1 MADDF
6 RLTVHLPSEG
16 HASRLTQALHDHRVG
31 TEPKEALGGRVA
43 VSLDG
48 DTVFLYADSEA
59 AARAAQSTVSELL
72 ERESIKA
79 TCKLER
85 WHPVEEEWQ
94 DVSVPFPTSPAATAR
109 EHDELERQELAETQ
123 ATGVAEWEL
132 RLEFASHHDAAAF
145 AERLSGEGFT
155 HIVRRWKYLI
165 VGARDE
171 DDAELWA
178 KRLTGELPA
187 GATVH
192 VEPGGGLAWMYRPG
206 SAFAV
211 FGGLAS

>member
-1 MADDF
+1 VADDF
-6 RLTVHLPSEG
+6 RVTVQLAGEE
-16 HASRLTQALHDHRVG
+16 HASRLTRALHDHRVG
-31 TEPKEALGGRVA
+31 TELRAALGGRVA

-59 AARAAQSTVSELL
+59 AARAAQSTVAELL
-72 ERESIKA
+72 ERDSVEASY
-79 TCKLER
+79 KLDR
-85 WHPVEEEWQ
+85 WHPVEELWQ
-94 DVSVPFPTSPAATAR
+94 DVSLPLPASPPATKA
-109 EHDELERQELAETQ
+109 EHEKLEGQELAETQ
-123 ATGVAEWEL
+123 ASGVAEWEL

-155 HIVRRWKYLI
+155 HLVHRWKYLI

-178 KRLTGELPA
+178 KRLTAELPP

-192 VEPGGGLAWMYRPG
+192 VEPGGGLAWMYQRTSP
-206 SAFAV
+206 FAV
-211 FGGLAS
+211 FGGLAG